1 MKEIIRSMKNLA
13 TKVMYAC
20 GEKVTENM
28 DKQEKIEEIKQ
39 GICSFDAT
47 TAINR
52 RTGCECCYS
61 A

>member
-1 MKEIIRSMKNLA
+1 MKNLA